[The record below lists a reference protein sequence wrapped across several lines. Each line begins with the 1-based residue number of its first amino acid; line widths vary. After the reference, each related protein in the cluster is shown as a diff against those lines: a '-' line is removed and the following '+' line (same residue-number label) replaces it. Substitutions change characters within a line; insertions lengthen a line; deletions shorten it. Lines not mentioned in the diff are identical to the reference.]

1 MTRERSERKIFEEIA
16 SKGIKN
22 VKLKKKSE
30 IRGAAVP
37 MLLHPCKG
45 PF

>member
-1 MTRERSERKIFEEIA
+1 MTRERSERKNFEELA
-16 SKGIKN
+16 SKGLKN

-37 MLLHPCKG
+37 HVVTPM
-45 PF
+45 